1 MIGFGSMAAFEA
13 IQMQIDWDTIVQQA
27 FDALYLIIAV
37 IIILLIGYLI
47 GYLAKKA
54 TVYALR
60 KTIDPALAKTEMGKS
75 MQQSGIDISLLIGNL
90 VLVFI
95 LSVAF
100 IVAVDYLNL
109 SGEAGGIIGE
119 IAMYLPRLIGG
130 VIVLTVGII
139 LVGVLAKYIETL
151 LTGVFDIKY
160 RELSKLI
167 SSLILIGLVAF
178 VITMGLNLMLLE
190 GDLVY
195 PLILGTVIIGAGAII
210 GGTMIDLLTAEH
222 KSFEEAAPYAKFVIY
237 LIFITLG
244 AAAIF
249 SQYPETLMVLQTLT
263 WGLAIAMA
271 IIMIPLLVKLIKA
284 ELPKKEEKKRK

>member
-1 MIGFGSMAAFEA
+1 MIEFEGVAGFEA
-13 IQMQIDWDTIVQQA
+13 IQMQIDWDSIVQQT
-27 FDALYLIIAV
+27 FEALYIVIAV

-54 TVYALR
+54 TVFALR

-75 MQQSGIDISLLIGNL
+75 MQASGVDISSLIGSL

-109 SGEAGGIIGE
+109 SGQAGGIIGQ

-160 RELSKLI
+160 KELSRLI
-167 SSLILIGLVAF
+167 SNLILIGLIAF
-178 VITMGLNLMLLE
+178 VITMGLNLMLLQ

-195 PLILGTVIIGAGAII
+195 PLILGTVMIGAGAII
-210 GGTMIDLLTAEH
+210 GGTMVDLLTKDHEG
-222 KSFEEAAPYAKFVIY
+222 FDEAAPYAKFVIY

-249 SQYPETLMVLQTLT
+249 SQYPETLAVLQTLA

-284 ELPKKEEKKRK
+284 ELPEKETKKKK

>member
-1 MIGFGSMAAFEA
+1 MIGFGGVAGFEA
-13 IQMQIDWDTIVQQA
+13 IQMQIDWDSIVQQT
-27 FDALYLIIAV
+27 FEALYIVIAV

-54 TVYALR
+54 TVFALR

-75 MQQSGIDISLLIGNL
+75 MQASGVDISSLIGSL

-109 SGEAGGIIGE
+109 SGQAGGIIGQ

-160 RELSKLI
+160 KELSRLI
-167 SSLILIGLVAF
+167 SNLILIGLIAF
-178 VITMGLNLMLLE
+178 VITMGLNLMLLQ

-195 PLILGTVIIGAGAII
+195 PLILGTVMIGAGAII
-210 GGTMIDLLTAEH
+210 GGTMVDLLTKDHEG
-222 KSFEEAAPYAKFVIY
+222 FDEAAPYAKFVIY

-249 SQYPETLMVLQTLT
+249 SQYPETLAVLQTLA

-284 ELPKKEEKKRK
+284 ELPEKETKKKK